1 MARKLYILAAL
12 VAVAALAYAEEK
24 PAAEEKK
31 DDVEGRIGFG
41 GGFGQASGGNRYGF
55 NRGQSGFNQGSGGF
69 DSAKRFNNAQ
79 GFRNRDGYRTNQGY
93 DQTSFN
99 RYGSGGAGFN
109 TGFNRGAGGAFN
121 QYGQQ
126 GGGYL
131 G

>member
-1 MARKLYILAAL
+1 MARTLFVLAAL
-12 VAVAALAYAEEK
+12 VAVAAMVYAEE
-24 PAAEEKK
+24 EKK
-31 DDVEGRIGFG
+31 EDVEGRIGFG
-41 GGFGQASGGNRYGF
+41 GGYGQSAGGSQYGF

-69 DSAKRFNNAQ
+69 DSANRYNNVQ

-93 DQTSFN
+93 DRNSFN

-109 TGFNRGAGGAFN
+109 TGFNRGAGGSFN
-121 QYGQQ
+121 QHGSQ